1 MEKNRDTQT
10 WFWEFPGN
18 VKLTVPSADFKRGGK
33 ELLQAVRK
41 IFGDGLK
48 DMYLQDVHY
57 NLPIGANRIKLENN
71 MTALLTEYVD
81 RHPLK
86 SYRTL
91 AEDDK
96 FVVIG
101 DTLSPDIRAYRK
113 LSENEVSKVLHEYA
127 TKEDLSLVPMD
138 KELQV
143 LASKIEQKGKEPKY
157 YSQVAYLQMSD
168 DTREFDKL
176 QDRKDYKGLLNLAA
190 MYDQGEAINQQE
202 TFKRPEQY
210 RGDDLLDENKNY
222 AVVYNNT
229 VGGTYSVM
237 RKVTEDDIR
246 LTLDSYGLDKNASPD
261 VKEIFNRYDAE
272 KKCHTITSNS
282 SNDEVK
288 EDNPDIK
295 NYSSSKRES
304 KGYQIWA
311 EKEFPKGYFVKPL
324 QRKDFP
330 MVGFIPLQS
339 YLYRDGGT
347 LHNNRPPLAFNVG
360 NEKLALYILKNNYNY
375 PIDRERYQE
384 LVANFNQLK
393 DLVES
398 RKQKAHEVCDIDKA
412 IVDSI
417 LDKGYFLINIKTPGQ
432 PIESYTLVM
441 SPQGVN
447 HGSISEAQ
455 LEYAESRKAVVIKT
469 TQTEFDSIISAEIG
483 KVNSADIKVLEEWTK
498 HALSRIYRNLGILKD
513 MDKFNHLGL
522 YEDRWKR
529 DIVASIGT
537 IEAAQERLFSQNA
550 KKVEGMYYHDALHDE
565 YVVIGKL
572 KDDETYYPHFRFS
585 TPAGAVNAFSIINDF
600 REGLLKT
607 EEEIQKMRS
616 SKEGQDDNII
626 SSTMPKIKEPQVKQE
641 KASLTKSQAELKEK
655 TANEKHEETKQH
667 RPPQMITVN
676 GEKVTHA
683 HAFQSNKKPDDWF
696 FTAKLDG
703 QQLRPQHMKP
713 EDVKAYQDHTST
725 VENLMQTYYP
735 SKVAKKVSPEEYK
748 ADNKLSDGRVVDK
761 IFVYKEHDENR
772 PDVGKY
778 KLYAQVGDLKMSRT
792 LSTEDLNAFFDRVT
806 TPAKLVEKNFGEH
819 LHLASAYQKYQLPEN
834 SGVEKVSIHKN
845 QEGTY
850 VISASMGDKGV
861 TPERKV
867 EWNDLYSY
875 FKAKTATRS
884 QLAAK
889 YLMDDIRSA
898 QTIKN
903 DVTRGLKV

>member
-57 NLPIGANRIKLENN
+57 NLPVGANRIRLENN

-143 LASKIEQKGKEPKY
+143 LASKIEQKGKVPKY

-168 DTREFDKL
+168 DTSEFDKL
-176 QDRKDYKGLLNLAA
+176 QDRKVYKGLLNLAA
-190 MYDQGEAINQQE
+190 M
-202 TFKRPEQY
+202 
-210 RGDDLLDENKNY
+210 
-222 AVVYNNT
+222 
-229 VGGTYSVM
+229 
-237 RKVTEDDIR
+237 
-246 LTLDSYGLDKNASPD
+246 
-261 VKEIFNRYDAE
+261 
-272 KKCHTITSNS
+272 
-282 SNDEVK
+282 
-288 EDNPDIK
+288 
-295 NYSSSKRES
+295 
-304 KGYQIWA
+304 
-311 EKEFPKGYFVKPL
+311 
-324 QRKDFP
+324 
-330 MVGFIPLQS
+330 
-339 YLYRDGGT
+339 
-347 LHNNRPPLAFNVG
+347 
-360 NEKLALYILKNNYNY
+360 
-375 PIDRERYQE
+375 
-384 LVANFNQLK
+384 
-393 DLVES
+393 
-398 RKQKAHEVCDIDKA
+398 
-412 IVDSI
+412 
-417 LDKGYFLINIKTPGQ
+417 
-432 PIESYTLVM
+432 
-441 SPQGVN
+441 
-447 HGSISEAQ
+447 
-455 LEYAESRKAVVIKT
+455 
-469 TQTEFDSIISAEIG
+469 
-483 KVNSADIKVLEEWTK
+483 
-498 HALSRIYRNLGILKD
+498 
-513 MDKFNHLGL
+513 
-522 YEDRWKR
+522 
-529 DIVASIGT
+529 
-537 IEAAQERLFSQNA
+537 
-550 KKVEGMYYHDALHDE
+550 
-565 YVVIGKL
+565 
-572 KDDETYYPHFRFS
+572 
-585 TPAGAVNAFSIINDF
+585 
-600 REGLLKT
+600 
-607 EEEIQKMRS
+607 
-616 SKEGQDDNII
+616 
-626 SSTMPKIKEPQVKQE
+626 
-641 KASLTKSQAELKEK
+641 LTKSQAELKEK

-889 YLMDDIRSA
+889 YLMDDIRSV